1 MQHSEQIK
9 AVGDALA
16 GTTTVAVLLKWLPAI
31 AAAASLIYTAL
42 RIYEWCER
50 RWRAKW
56 PKVK

>member
-9 AVGDALA
+9 LAGDALA
-16 GTTTVAVLLKWLPAI
+16 VTTTVAALLKWLPAI

-50 RWRAKW
+50 RWRRRW
-56 PKVK
+56 PKV